1 MRTIA
6 FYLPQFHEIPENNEW
21 WGKGFTEW
29 VNVKKAKP
37 LFEGHRQ
44 PRGPM
49 NDDYYD
55 LSNHEVM
62 KRQISLARQYGLYGF
77 CFYHYWFDGHL
88 LLQKPLEDLL
98 ADKETHFPYCI
109 CWANEHW
116 TNVWVDGSA
125 KVLIEQRY
133 GEKAEWKDHFEYL
146 LKFFRDEDYIKN
158 NGKPFLVIYRPE
170 IIPCLN
176 EMIEYWRACAV
187 EAGFPGL
194 DIAFQHVSFRLSN
207 NYDDSHFDHY
217 IEYEPITAETLM
229 KQEHHPHLRQLKRN
243 VARVVEEHFGKDIRS
258 IGSGGLKQYSYD
270 DVWKYILNM
279 NPESKKAIPGAF
291 VDWDNTPRKGS
302 RGTAYVGATPQK
314 FQQYMTRQIKRAH
327 DVYHT
332 DMLFIFAWNEW
343 AEGGVLEPEAHY
355 GYGYLEGLRNALAAN
370 NELLER

>member
-29 VNVKKAKP
+29 VNVKSAKP

-44 PRGPM
+44 PRAPM

-98 ADKETHFPYCI
+98 ADEETHFPYCI

-133 GEKAEWKDHFEYL
+133 GEKTEWKEHFDYL
-146 LKFFRDEDYIKN
+146 LKFFKDEDYIKN
-158 NGKPFLVIYRPE
+158 DGKPFLVIYRPE

-176 EMIEYWRACAV
+176 EMIEYWRSCAV

-217 IEYEPITAETLM
+217 IEYEPITAEALM
-229 KQEHHPHLRQLKRN
+229 KQGHHPHLRQFKRN
-243 VARVVEEHFGKDIRS
+243 VARVVEEYFGKDIRS
-258 IGSGGLKQYSYD
+258 IGSGGLKCYD
-270 DVWKYILNM
+270 YDEVWRYILSM
-279 NPESKKAIPGAF
+279 NPESQKAIPGAF
-291 VDWDNTPRKGS
+291 VDWDNTPRKKQ
-302 RGTAYVGATPQK
+302 RGAAYIGATPQK
-314 FQQYMTRQIKRAH
+314 FQQYMTSQIKRAR

-343 AEGGVLEPEAHY
+343 AEGGVLEPDAYY
-355 GYGYLEGLRNALAAN
+355 GYGYLEGLRDALAAN
-370 NELLER
+370 NELPVM